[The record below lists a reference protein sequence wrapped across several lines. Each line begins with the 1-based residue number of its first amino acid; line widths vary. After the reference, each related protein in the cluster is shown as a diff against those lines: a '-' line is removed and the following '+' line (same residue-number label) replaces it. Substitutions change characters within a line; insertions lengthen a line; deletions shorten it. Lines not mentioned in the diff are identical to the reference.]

1 MSSFDEIENMLS
13 KLRDREYKIFN
24 IKIISEESN
33 KLKKEIDINKKSHD
47 VSQIE
52 KKVNDYKKRRK
63 KKKKQEESYYNI
75 GNELSNMKFIHSEIN
90 RKEWSELDKI
100 EKKKALVEF
109 LDTLKLNE
117 ELYNIILKKR
127 LLKNDVYYNIFNQKI
142 EGLSFLEIKDNEYI
156 IKEKK
161 KKTTKKLKIFK

>member
-1 MSSFDEIENMLS
+1 MLIKNLMMYH
-13 KLRDREYKIFN
+13 KL
-24 IKIISEESN
+24 
-33 KLKKEIDINKKSHD
+33 
-47 VSQIE
+47 

-63 KKKKQEESYYNI
+63 KKKKQNDSFYNI

-127 LLKNDVYYNIFNQKI
+127 LLKNDVYFNIFNQKI
-142 EGLSFLEIKDNEYI
+142 EGLSFLELKDNEYF

-161 KKTTKKLKIFK
+161 KKATKKLKIFK

>member
-24 IKIISEESN
+24 IKIITEESN

-161 KKTTKKLKIFK
+161 KKATKKLKIFK